1 MKWLITKAN
10 KIFTELTAH
19 VGSVRAYL
27 MKDTV
32 VLDQQG
38 SEPSA
43 TLQKSKQPPG
53 QFQALLEACSQY
65 HCPPRGDKMCRV
77 GNPYGGRGPA
87 MRGILFD

>member
-38 SEPSA
+38 SEPSD
-43 TLQKSKQPPG
+43 TLQKSKQP
-53 QFQALLEACSQY
+53 LY
-65 HCPPRGDKMCRV
+65 
-77 GNPYGGRGPA
+77 
-87 MRGILFD
+87 